1 MTGTI
6 IGNQNPLAGTT
17 YSYEVK
23 PSLLSFGLKGEY
35 EWYLYKKQKNG
46 TWKDITG
53 KPKTGEKVTYRF
65 GEIAVGIEFQ
75 MKVYEIKKAILP
87 GLPASKELAG
97 TLILIPTSN
106 KVSKIDKVVL
116 FNRGA
121 ANVNKASYR
130 DTLIAQAHCTGMFNK
145 EIEFHLWED
154 DAPGKG
160 HDPVINKNNR
170 HTRSY
175 KALVNA
181 KGIAEV
187 QIPLMSDEKI
197 LRQMANQFMMKG
209 DKNEGANHEYYV
221 TASYSGQ
228 IQGASQVNV
237 DVANPDYKGQPQNQ
251 PKPQPKPQPQK
262 NTPKFPAGSGNAP
275 KQSDPKGN
283 IIEAVF
289 IDDKGNELSKVAVG
303 DKVRVRIHSKNM
315 VGKHIQYVIWEYDT
329 TSNDE
334 VYRSGN
340 IKIPADVCD
349 TSGFVI
355 TKDIFEKGIDSP
367 IGDPDSDKQNYFI
380 EIISKDL
387 SAESQKFGVNPE
399 GLMQVE
405 KLKSAAAVQKQKQN
419 QKGEKCFCNRDFEE
433 KDVRQLVK
441 LLKGTETIWE
451 GQALKGGRRAP
462 CNISDKSFATLTKAL
477 NSAFKKYNIN
487 TCIQKIHFLAQACEE
502 TGTFALSEETKSDF
516 LSSQSIYKGRGLLQL
531 TGVRTDEKDLTTLF
545 NKPGPYKD
553 YADYKNDQNIVK
565 NPSIVAN
572 NVDYCIDSGAWIW
585 SVNKKMPKAPSP
597 AVDRWGIETSE
608 KSLNQLALFGDK
620 YLELISVLLN
630 GRNEKTKM
638 PNGWEKRK
646 TNYNILKTGFFMYDR
661 FHNDN
666 SKPANAKDIVT
677 YHIYADGTI
686 ERHIPKKIKSGYE
699 KKYKYVYHDKDK
711 KEHEICIVD
720 WIEIDKVERQ
730 KPNPT
735 SVPKGYISHNSFN
748 ISGVNQKDVYKY
760 SDGSIVASG
769 KAGEGSGTILRKYV
783 KSGGKTI
790 IVKIPDPL
798 NYNSGNS
805 KINLVFK
812 DTIRKYM
819 GRDHFAC
826 LIGAL
831 AETGFS
837 KVTSGGAAMQ
847 DGTCF
852 PSVSHTNGSSIDVA
866 YFTHA
871 NTQKFINSMI
881 KFGFNYFLA
890 GTGMNFSKP
899 KGFNGTLEGG
909 HSDHNG
915 HLHAGAPKSLS
926 ISIKEI
932 KE

>member
-1 MTGTI
+1 MTGNI

-75 MKVYEIKKAILP
+75 MKVYEIKKGILP
-87 GLPASKELAG
+87 GLPANKELAG
-97 TLILIPTSN
+97 TLILIPTSD

-130 DTLIAQAHCTGMFNK
+130 DTLIAQAHCIGMFNK

-160 HDPVINKNNR
+160 HNPVVNKNNR

-237 DVANPDYKGQPQNQ
+237 DVANPDYKGQSQNQ

-262 NTPKFPAGSGNAP
+262 NPPKLPAGSGNAS
-275 KQSDPKGN
+275 KQPDPKGN

-315 VGKHIQYVIWEYDT
+315 VGKHIQYVVWEYDT

-334 VYRSGN
+334 VYRSGY

-405 KLKSAAAVQKQKQN
+405 KLKSAAVVQNTQDPKPEN
-419 QKGEKCFCNRDFEE
+419 GKCPRC
-433 KDVRQLVK
+433 KK
-441 LLKGTETIWE
+441 LTEDELKKVFPTADSKLITEIVNSFNE
-451 GQALKGGRRAP
+451 Y
-462 CNISDKSFATLTKAL
+462 SDKF
-477 NSAFKKYNIN
+477 NIN
-487 TCIQKIHFLAQACEE
+487 TCTLKAHFFAQAKQESSDSLSPAINGE
-502 TGTFALSEETKSDF
+502 SMNYSVNGLLNTGLKNVSSKYKFGNKTGLEMAKELGRKDGEGALSLERQIKIANFIYGLNPKAKDLGNKAPTDNKDLEEANNEGWRYRGRGMLQITGKHNYTEIENHVNSIVGKNILDIKSGRKYDSKFTPTEALLSGLGDWSFHKMYIPAKKGVTKEACLEVIKIINSATKSKTKRIAHLIGGNWYSDDDTTKKAHTIKIEDSMKVIF
-516 LSSQSIYKGRGLLQL
+516 RVDECLSKE
-531 TGVRTDEKDLTTLF
+531 VEPVNTTTSKVVIKF
-545 NKPGPYKD
+545 GEN
-553 YADYKNDQNIVK
+553 ADK
-565 NPSIVAN
+565 
-572 NVDYCIDSGAWIW
+572 
-585 SVNKKMPKAPSP
+585 SV
-597 AVDRWGIETSE
+597 VSE
-608 KSLNQLALFGDK
+608 KSLNILREVG
-620 YLELISVLLN
+620 
-630 GRNEKTKM
+630 EKTK
-638 PNGWEKRK
+638 
-646 TNYNILKTGFFMYDR
+646 NYIITITSTARDPYNQARVMYDNIVKKGMKEQR
-661 FHNDN
+661 NTYKAPGQKVLDTYE
-666 SKPANAKDIVT
+666 NAKTKGKNKQEIIKEMEAKIKELGPKNVSKHCEDPRVTNVFDITQTMSNPKDFKREIASRVDKILDENAC
-677 YHIYADGTI
+677 YHI
-686 ERHIPKKIKSGYE
+686 
-699 KKYKYVYHDKDK
+699 
-711 KEHEICIVD
+711 
-720 WIEIDKVERQ
+720 
-730 KPNPT
+730 
-735 SVPKGYISHNSFN
+735 
-748 ISGVNQKDVYKY
+748 
-760 SDGSIVASG
+760 
-769 KAGEGSGTILRKYV
+769 
-783 KSGGKTI
+783 
-790 IVKIPDPL
+790 
-798 NYNSGNS
+798 
-805 KINLVFK
+805 
-812 DTIRKYM
+812 
-819 GRDHFAC
+819 
-826 LIGAL
+826 
-831 AETGFS
+831 
-837 KVTSGGAAMQ
+837 
-847 DGTCF
+847 
-852 PSVSHTNGSSIDVA
+852 
-866 YFTHA
+866 
-871 NTQKFINSMI
+871 
-881 KFGFNYFLA
+881 
-890 GTGMNFSKP
+890 
-899 KGFNGTLEGG
+899 
-909 HSDHNG
+909 
-915 HLHAGAPKSLS
+915 
-926 ISIKEI
+926 EI
-932 KE
+932 KQ